1 MVRSGFALRQAV
13 KAREFMKSI
22 QKAVSALQLLVDS
35 GGELRVGDTSRHL
48 KVTRS
53 SASRLLASLA
63 GGGLL
68 EQDPATQRYRAGILA
83 VQLAAS
89 FHRNFDLVEQAQ
101 KEMEELARK
110 TEHTV
115 WLGVLSG
122 AEVVV
127 LKTARGSQPIQFT
140 VEPGHRLPA
149 HAAAMGKAL
158 LAVKSDSE
166 IRSLFATPSER
177 VTERTVAS
185 VDDLMREIAMSRL
198 RGYSVSNQE
207 LFDGVKSISVAF
219 EGPHKGMNIAISVS
233 YPLFAFES
241 ASDQPVVDALL
252 LFAHDFGTRIG
263 DKRWIK

>member
-1 MVRSGFALRQAV
+1 
-13 KAREFMKSI
+13 MKSI
-22 QKAVSALQLLVDS
+22 EKAVSALQLLVNS
-35 GGELRVGDTSRHL
+35 GGELRVGETSRHL

-63 GGGLL
+63 SGGLI

-101 KEMEELARK
+101 KEMEELARQ

-122 AEVVV
+122 TEVVV

-158 LAVKSDSE
+158 LAVKPDAE
-166 IRSLFATPSER
+166 IRSLFAASLDP
-177 VTERTVAS
+177 VTKQTLVS
-185 VDDLMREIAMSRL
+185 IDDLLREVAMSRL
-198 RGYSVSNQE
+198 RGYAISNQE
-207 LFDGVKSISVAF
+207 LFDGVKAISVAF
-219 EGPHKGMNIAISVS
+219 EDPHKGMNIAISVS
-233 YPLFAFES
+233 YPLFAFEGG
-241 ASDQPVVDALL
+241 SDQSVVDALL
-252 LFAHDFGTRIG
+252 LFAHHFGARIG
-263 DKRWIK
+263 DKRWTK

>member
-1 MVRSGFALRQAV
+1 
-13 KAREFMKSI
+13 MKSI
-22 QKAVSALQLLVDS
+22 EKAVRALQLLVNS

-63 GGGLL
+63 SGALI

-101 KEMEELARK
+101 KEMDELARQ

-127 LKTARGSQPIQFT
+127 LKTVRGSQPIQFT

-158 LAVKSDSE
+158 LAIKSDTE
-166 IRSLFATPSER
+166 IRSLFATSLDP
-177 VTERTVAS
+177 VTKQTLIS
-185 VDDLMREIAMSRL
+185 VDDLLHEIAMSRL
-198 RGYSVSNQE
+198 RGYAISNQE
-207 LFDGVKSISVAF
+207 LFDGVKAISVAF
-219 EGPHKGMNIAISVS
+219 EDPHKGMSIAISVS
-233 YPLFAFES
+233 YPLFAFDGG
-241 ASDQPVVDALL
+241 SDQSVVDALL
-252 LFAHDFGTRIG
+252 LFAHHFGTRIG
-263 DKRWIK
+263 DKRWIQ

>member
-1 MVRSGFALRQAV
+1 
-13 KAREFMKSI
+13 MKSI
-22 QKAVSALQLLVDS
+22 EKAVSALRLLVDS

-89 FHRNFDLVEQAQ
+89 FHRNFDLVELAQ
-101 KEMEELARK
+101 KEIEELAIQ
-110 TEHTV
+110 TQHTA

-122 AEVVV
+122 AEIVV

-149 HAAAMGKAL
+149 YAAAMGKAL
-158 LAVKSDSE
+158 LALKSDAE
-166 IRSLFATPSER
+166 IRGLFSAPSAPL
-177 VTERTVAS
+177 TEHTVAS
-185 VDDLMREIAMSRL
+185 VDDLLREVAMSRL
-198 RGYSVSNQE
+198 RGYAVSNQE
-207 LFDGVKSISVAF
+207 LFEGVKSIAVAF
-219 EGPHKGMNIAISVS
+219 EGPQKGVNVAISVS
-233 YPLFAFES
+233 YPLFAFVN
-241 ASDQPVVDALL
+241 ASDQPIIDKLL
-252 LFAHDFGTRIG
+252 MFGHDFGARIG
-263 DKRWIK
+263 DKRWIR